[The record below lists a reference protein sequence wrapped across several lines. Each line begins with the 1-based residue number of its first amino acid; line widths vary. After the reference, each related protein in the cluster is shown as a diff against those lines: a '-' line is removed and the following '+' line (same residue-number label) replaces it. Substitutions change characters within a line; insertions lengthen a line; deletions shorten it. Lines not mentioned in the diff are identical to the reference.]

1 MLLNGGLP
9 LLLVKGRVKML
20 RKGSLSN
27 NVEVDCSA
35 STPMDSSIVFRSHLQ
50 SVLCFTLASYSYN
63 CCVALL
69 QPGKGLS
76 SGELDVVQPLMLC
89 WWFSLTSPPQPRLAA
104 LVVKPY
110 MLYWWLWL
118 ILSALCTEQQR
129 P

>member
-35 STPMDSSIVFRSHLQ
+35 STPLDSSIVFRSHLQ

-69 QPGKGLS
+69 QPGKGFS
-76 SGELDVVQPLMLC
+76 SRRARCGSAIDAVLVVQPN
-89 WWFSLTSPPQPRLAA
+89 FSTA
-104 LVVKPY
+104 
-110 MLYWWLWL
+110 
-118 ILSALCTEQQR
+118 T
-129 P
+129 